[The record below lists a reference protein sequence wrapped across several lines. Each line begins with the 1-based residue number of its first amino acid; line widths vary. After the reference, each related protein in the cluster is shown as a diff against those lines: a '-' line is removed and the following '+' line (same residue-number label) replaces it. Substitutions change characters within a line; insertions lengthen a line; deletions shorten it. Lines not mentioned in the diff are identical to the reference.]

1 MGRRRRS
8 EVLTQAIMASAPDAV
23 VVVDDDGA
31 VVEFNPAAER
41 MFGVRRDTV
50 IGSELSDGMLLP
62 SPSSE
67 RAPLD
72 GNYEATARRSDG
84 ATFPAEVSTAPVVG
98 VDARLRVLYVRDIS
112 ERRRAQR
119 AVYDLAAI
127 IESSDDAIISKTLE
141 GVIES
146 WNAGAERLYGHTA
159 AEAIGQRISLV
170 EPLGRPDQSPAVLA
184 LIRRGRPIENLETVR
199 VRKDGAE
206 VHVSLTVSPIVDA
219 RGRVIAAAEI
229 GRDIT
234 ARKRA
239 DQRVAYLAYHD
250 DLTGLPNRLMFGEHL
265 DLALARA
272 QRHGRQVA
280 VLYVDLDDFKQ
291 VNDTYG
297 HDAGDQ
303 LLRQI
308 ARRLERV
315 TRATDLVA
323 RHGGDEFIVL
333 VADLPAGPDPA
344 ARDIARTIAA
354 HVEQALAA
362 PAVLDGATISA
373 GGSVGIAVY
382 PEDATTSDALLRRAD
397 AAMYQSKE
405 LSQMSESVTAAAA
418 PTGAAHLPL
427 TARMQ
432 LALERG
438 EFVLHYQ
445 PILRLEDMRMVG
457 VEALIR
463 WNHPD
468 EGLLAPSAFIP
479 LAERTDLITA
489 ISDWV
494 IDEVCRASRPWVERH
509 EDIRAAVNLPIAR
522 WHPDAAERL
531 LQTIRANGLDP
542 SQIVV
547 EVSESS
553 AMTDPD
559 RTQPILHDLH
569 RHGVRLAIDDFGTG
583 HSSLSR
589 LTEMPVSTLKIDRA
603 FVRDIPGGSH
613 ANAIATTIIQLA
625 RNIGAEA
632 LAEGIETPEQCEFL
646 KLEGCTLGQGFL
658 FSPAVPEDEVEQLF
672 RRFDRTLAGR

>member
-1 MGRRRRS
+1 MGLRRRS
-8 EVLTQAIMASAPDAV
+8 EVLTQAILASAPDAV

-50 IGSELSDGMLLP
+50 IGSELSDGMLLQ
-62 SPSSE
+62 SPPSE

-72 GNYEATARRSDG
+72 GSYEATARRSDG
-84 ATFPAEVSTAPVVG
+84 ATFPAEISTAPVVG

-170 EPLGRPDQSPAVLA
+170 EPLGRPEQAPAVLA

-280 VLYVDLDDFKQ
+280 VLYVDLDEFKQ

-297 HDAGDQ
+297 HEAGDQ

-308 ARRLERV
+308 ARRLVRA
-315 TRATDLVA
+315 TRATDLGA

-344 ARDIARTIAA
+344 AREIARTIAA

-362 PAVLDGATISA
+362 PAVLNGATITA

-382 PEDATTSDALLRRAD
+382 PEDATTSDALMRRAD
-397 AAMYQSKE
+397 AAMYRSKE
-405 LSQMSESVTAAAA
+405 LPDVGGGGG
-418 PTGAAHLPL
+418 GAHGG
-427 TARMQ
+427 R
-432 LALERG
+432 
-438 EFVLHYQ
+438 
-445 PILRLEDMRMVG
+445 
-457 VEALIR
+457 
-463 WNHPD
+463 
-468 EGLLAPSAFIP
+468 APSAHGPHAARPRTGRVRAVLSADPAPRGHAHGGRRGPDP
-479 LAERTDLITA
+479 LEPPR
-489 ISDWV
+489 
-494 IDEVCRASRPWVERH
+494 
-509 EDIRAAVNLPIAR
+509 
-522 WHPDAAERL
+522 
-531 LQTIRANGLDP
+531 
-542 SQIVV
+542 
-547 EVSESS
+547 
-553 AMTDPD
+553 
-559 RTQPILHDLH
+559 
-569 RHGVRLAIDDFGTG
+569 
-583 HSSLSR
+583 
-589 LTEMPVSTLKIDRA
+589 
-603 FVRDIPGGSH
+603 
-613 ANAIATTIIQLA
+613 
-625 RNIGAEA
+625 
-632 LAEGIETPEQCEFL
+632 
-646 KLEGCTLGQGFL
+646 
-658 FSPAVPEDEVEQLF
+658 
-672 RRFDRTLAGR
+672 

>member
-8 EVLTQAIMASAPDAV
+8 EVLTQAILASAPDAV
-23 VVVDDDGA
+23 VVVDDDGS

-50 IGSELSDGMLLP
+50 VGSALEDGMLQP
-62 SPSSE
+62 SSPSD
-67 RAPLD
+67 RGPVD
-72 GNYEATARRSDG
+72 GSYEATATRSDG
-84 ATFPAEVSTAPVVG
+84 ATFPAEVSTAPIIG

-127 IESSDDAIISKTLE
+127 IESSEDAIISKTLD

-159 AEAIGQRISLV
+159 AEAIGRRISLV
-170 EPLGRPDQSPAVLA
+170 EPLGRPDESPAVLA

-297 HDAGDQ
+297 HEAGDQ

-308 ARRLERV
+308 ARRLERA

-344 ARDIARTIAA
+344 AREIARTIAA

-362 PAVLDGATISA
+362 PAVLDGATITA

-382 PEDATTSDALLRRAD
+382 PEDATTSDALLRQAD

-405 LSQMSESVTAAAA
+405 LSQLTAGVVSAA
-418 PTGAAHLPL
+418 PTAAAHLPL

-432 LALERG
+432 IALERG

-494 IDEVCRASRPWVERH
+494 IDEVCRASRPWVQRR

-522 WHPDAAERL
+522 WQPDAAERL
-531 LQTIRANGLDP
+531 LHTIRANGLDP

-632 LAEGIETPEQCEFL
+632 LAEGIETLDQCEFL
-646 KLEGCTLGQGFL
+646 KREGCTLGQGFL
-658 FSPAVPEDEVEQLF
+658 FSPAVPEDEVERLF
-672 RRFDRTLAGR
+672 RRFDRTPAGR

>member
-8 EVLTQAIMASAPDAV
+8 EVLTQAIVASAPDAV

-41 MFGVRRDTV
+41 MFGVRRDAV
-50 IGSELSDGMLLP
+50 IGSELSDRMLLP
-62 SPSSE
+62 SPPSE

-72 GNYEATARRSDG
+72 GSYEATARRSNG

-159 AEAIGQRISLV
+159 AEAIGQRITLV

-297 HDAGDQ
+297 HEAGDQ

-308 ARRLERV
+308 ARRLERA

-344 ARDIARTIAA
+344 AREIAHTIAA

-362 PAVLDGATISA
+362 PAVLDGATITA

-397 AAMYQSKE
+397 AAMYQAKE
-405 LSQMSESVTAAAA
+405 LSQLSEGVVAAT

-494 IDEVCRASRPWVERH
+494 IDEVCRASRPWVEHH

-646 KLEGCTLGQGFL
+646 KREGCTLGQGFL

>member
-8 EVLTQAIMASAPDAV
+8 EVLTQAIVASAPDAV

-41 MFGVRRDTV
+41 MFGVRRDAV
-50 IGSELSDGMLLP
+50 IGSELSDRMLLP
-62 SPSSE
+62 SPPSE

-72 GNYEATARRSDG
+72 GSYEATARRSNG

-141 GVIES
+141 GAIES

-297 HDAGDQ
+297 HEAGDQ

-308 ARRLERV
+308 ARRLERA

-344 ARDIARTIAA
+344 AREIAHTIAA

-362 PAVLDGATISA
+362 PAVLDGATITA

-397 AAMYQSKE
+397 AAMYQAKE
-405 LSQMSESVTAAAA
+405 LSQLSEGVVAAT

-494 IDEVCRASRPWVERH
+494 IDEVCRASRPWVEHH

-646 KLEGCTLGQGFL
+646 KREGCTLGQGFL

-672 RRFDRTLAGR
+672 RRFDRTPAGR

>member
-8 EVLTQAIMASAPDAV
+8 EVLTQAILASAPDAV

-50 IGSELSDGMLLP
+50 IGSELSDGMLLQ
-62 SPSSE
+62 SPPSE

-72 GNYEATARRSDG
+72 GSYEATARRSDG
-84 ATFPAEVSTAPVVG
+84 ATFPAEISTAPVVG

-297 HDAGDQ
+297 HEAGDQ

-308 ARRLERV
+308 ARRLERA

-344 ARDIARTIAA
+344 AREIARTIAA

-362 PAVLDGATISA
+362 PAVLNGATITA

-397 AAMYQSKE
+397 AAMYRSKE
-405 LSQMSESVTAAAA
+405 LSQMSEGVAAA

-494 IDEVCRASRPWVERH
+494 IDEVCRASRPWVERQ

-522 WHPDAAERL
+522 WQPDAAERL

-646 KLEGCTLGQGFL
+646 KREGCTLGQGFL

-672 RRFDRTLAGR
+672 RRFDRTPAGR